1 MRSDQ
6 QMGLTYQARKFLQL
20 NVSVQTCVEE
30 VVRVYPDGRREQ
42 QSNRPVFEPVTTKE
56 PSGEVYEGMFGDK
69 YPLFKYKLTDGRVY
83 YEYVQAD
90 PWFSG
95 PCFFL
100 ALKDFKKEIVP
111 QSLWSKEEMD
121 LSR

>member
-1 MRSDQ
+1 MRTDQ

-20 NVSVQTCVEE
+20 GVSVQTCVEE
-30 VVRVYPDGRREQ
+30 TTRVYPDGHREQ
-42 QSNRPVFEPVTTKE
+42 QPNRPVFEPVTIKE

-69 YPLFKYKLTDGRVY
+69 YPLFKYKLSDGRVY
-83 YEYVQAD
+83 SEYVQAS

-100 ALKDFKKEIVP
+100 ALKDSKNEVVSK
-111 QSLWSKEEMD
+111 SLWSKEEMD
-121 LSR
+121 MSV